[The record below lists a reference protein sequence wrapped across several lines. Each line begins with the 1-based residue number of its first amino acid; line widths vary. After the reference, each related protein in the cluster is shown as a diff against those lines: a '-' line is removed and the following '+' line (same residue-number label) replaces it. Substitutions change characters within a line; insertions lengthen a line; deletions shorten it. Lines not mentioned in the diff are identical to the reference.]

1 MHTYTPWRLLLPP
14 QTRSIVHPQGP
25 DGVDTPGNESSRHV
39 PHTHTHTH
47 TLTHT
52 HTPVYLQ
59 TCADFVIFKG
69 KQKEIESER
78 SRVRKEKHPQTVR
91 CHQKT
96 LERTPSSSSGP
107 LHILSSLSPSSHSFV
122 WHAPL
127 RWRHTLTRSSASS
140 LDTCPGHL
148 CTCTWAVCETRSRSL
163 VWLSASERQILQRER
178 YPPHPPLPPSL
189 SLPPSQ
195 LHFPSALIN
204 PSLSPKAR
212 KKRSQPAARN
222 GVSLSAAFCAAT
234 RQSVCHNIVTTFP
247 QLIEEGHPPPLRC
260 GKVFDRHSKAIRS
273 HFCKITEYL
282 GIIFKNTE
290 IK

>member
-1 MHTYTPWRLLLPP
+1 MSPEDTRENTIIFFRTTAHPLVTVTLLTLVCL
-14 QTRSIVHPQGP
+14 TR
-25 DGVDTPGNESSRHV
+25 TFTLA
-39 PHTHTHTH
+39 THTHPLIRLRSGH
-47 TLTHT
+47 LSRASL
-52 HTPVYLQ
+52 YLYLGRLW
-59 TCADFVIFKG
+59 DPL
-69 KQKEIESER
+69 SL
-78 SRVRKEKHPQTVR
+78 SRVTECQ
-91 CHQKT
+91 
-96 LERTPSSSSGP
+96 RT
-107 LHILSSLSPSSHSFV
+107 
-122 WHAPL
+122 AD
-127 RWRHTLTRSSASS
+127 SAARA
-140 LDTCPGHL
+140 L
-148 CTCTWAVCETRSRSL
+148 
-163 VWLSASERQILQRER
+163 
-178 YPPHPPLPPSL
+178 PPHPPLPPSL

-222 GVSLSAAFCAAT
+222 GVSLYAAFCAAT

-282 GIIFKNTE
+282 GNIFKNTE